1 VWQRG
6 LRDRTRTLT
15 GTFVLT
21 RRQNT
26 RTDASAHAVHGGV
39 SVEEAQLV
47 EKVKHGETEAF
58 EVLVRQYQDRVFNTC
73 WRISGHLEDA
83 RDLTQEAFL
92 KALENIASFKYQSSF
107 YTWLFRV
114 AVNLALSHKRKA
126 ARHRTISLDRG
137 TGEEG
142 TQAEPLKHLV
152 ATDSRDDPLA
162 AATKA
167 EMQGMVARGLQA
179 LDENQRAVVVLRDL
193 EGFDYHEIGEII
205 GIPPGTVK
213 SRLFRARMALHKA
226 IDDLKTGGPKSFTQ
240 DVSD

>member
-1 VWQRG
+1 M
-6 LRDRTRTLT
+6 
-15 GTFVLT
+15 T

-26 RTDASAHAVHGGV
+26 RTDVGVHAVHGGV

-47 EKVKHGETEAF
+47 EKVKRGETEAF

-114 AVNLALSHKRKA
+114 AVNLALSHNRKS
-126 ARHRTISLDRG
+126 ARRRTISLDRAL
-137 TGEEG
+137 GEDG
-142 TQAEPLKHLV
+142 TQADALKHLV
-152 ATDSRDDPLA
+152 AADTRDDPLA
-162 AATKA
+162 AATRA
-167 EMQGMVARGLQA
+167 EMQGLVARGLQA

-226 IDDLKTGGPKSFTQ
+226 IENLKTANPKSSRQ
-240 DVSD
+240 DVND